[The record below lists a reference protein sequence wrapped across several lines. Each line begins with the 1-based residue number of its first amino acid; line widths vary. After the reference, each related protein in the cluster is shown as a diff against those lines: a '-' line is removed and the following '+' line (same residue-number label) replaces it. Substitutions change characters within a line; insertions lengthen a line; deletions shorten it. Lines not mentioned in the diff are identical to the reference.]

1 MNKLNYNEIKAI
13 FNSKIFE
20 NSKTDLLMKLADTP
34 NRYIGIF
41 RPTKPKTKII
51 QNITQSHEIKFG
63 DAFELL
69 IRKCFEEFGYVSL
82 ERKIK
87 VANSTYVDLD
97 QLFEKN
103 GRIVLIEQKIRDDH
117 DSTKKRGQIENFEKK
132 INLLL
137 ENYDFDLSCYF
148 YFIDSDLQKNRNY
161 YEEEIQKMRHAYN
174 LDIQICYGEEL
185 FIKES
190 ITEAWNDEIID
201 FLKEW
206 REELPD
212 LPEINFDLNYY
223 ETFEEIKQLQ
233 PLYFRKLFDNEEILE
248 RIFPIIFPQNETL
261 KLLAEHFKE
270 KSLHRDRQQQIYNY
284 LYTKVATLI

>member
-1 MNKLNYNEIKAI
+1 MNKLNYDEIKTI

-20 NSKTDLLMKLADTP
+20 NSKTDLLTKLADTP

-69 IRKCFEEFGYVSL
+69 IRKCFEHFGYKSL

-87 VANSTYVDLD
+87 IENNYVDLD

-103 GRIVLIEQKIRDDH
+103 NRVILIEQKIRDDH

-132 INLLL
+132 INLLI
-137 ENYDFDLSCYF
+137 EKYDCDISCYF

-161 YEEEIQKMRHAYN
+161 YDSEINKMRDAYK
-174 LDIQICYGEEL
+174 LDINICYGNEL
-185 FIKES
+185 FIKEGF
-190 ITEAWNDEIID
+190 ENAWEQEIIS

-206 REELPD
+206 RKDLPD
-212 LPEINFDLNYY
+212 LPEINFDINHI
-223 ETFEEIKQLQ
+223 ETFDEVKNIQ
-233 PLYFRKLFDNEEILE
+233 PLYFRKLLDNEELVKT
-248 RIFPIIFPQNETL
+248 IFPIIFPNSETL
-261 KLLAEHFKE
+261 KLLSAHFKE
-270 KSLHRDRQQQIYNY
+270 KSLIANKQQQIYSY
-284 LYTKVATLI
+284 LHQKLNLVI

>member
-1 MNKLNYNEIKAI
+1 MNKLNYDEIKTI

-20 NSKTDLLMKLADTP
+20 NSKTDLLTKLADTP

-69 IRKCFEEFGYVSL
+69 IRKCFEHFGYKSL

-87 VANSTYVDLD
+87 IENNYVDLD

-103 GRIVLIEQKIRDDH
+103 NRVILIEQKIRDDH

-132 INLLL
+132 INLLI
-137 ENYDFDLSCYF
+137 EKYDCDISCYF

-161 YEEEIQKMRHAYN
+161 YDSEINKMRNAYK
-174 LDIQICYGEEL
+174 LDINICYGNEL
-185 FIKES
+185 FTKEGF
-190 ITEAWNDEIID
+190 ENAWEQEIIS

-206 REELPD
+206 REDLPD
-212 LPEINFDLNYY
+212 LPEINFDLNHK
-223 ETFEEIKQLQ
+223 ETFEEVKNIQ
-233 PLYFRKLFDNEEILE
+233 PLYFRKLLDNEELVKT
-248 RIFPIIFPQNETL
+248 IFPIIFPNSETL
-261 KLLAEHFKE
+261 KLLSAHFKE
-270 KSLHRDRQQQIYNY
+270 KSLVANKQQQIYLY
-284 LYTKVATLI
+284 LHQKLNLVI